1 MEEKIVDVKLKNES
15 DKKQSAWITVA
26 AIGLVIFIIAWWVL
40 ILPSAS
46 EASLVETVGVVAQSL
61 AAVIGIMVVA
71 SIFAFSKIDDC
82 RKKMA
87 QAKPEYM
94 NKLKATS
101 EGRLVELKREIH
113 NAIEASDSIEQR
125 EEWLEK
131 LYNVSVLS
139 CVVMGSSD
147 DEIDQAKNGLV
158 KSGYADRYY
167 LNRFE
172 DYILAASV
180 DEMTFFQF
188 VEEILGSATY
198 RKFKKGEEVVEAIS
212 DDFFKNDSIY
222 DDLWTVRGG
231 AETTGPFFKASVI
244 VSCITVMIGFLFL
257 PAVSQGLFNGAEFF
271 GIEAYKL
278 FAGIVVTLGVSS
290 FFVIAR
296 YILRVIGGR
305 Y

>member
-1 MEEKIVDVKLKNES
+1 MDVKLKNEANQ
-15 DKKQSAWITVA
+15 KQNTWLTVSVIVL
-26 AIGLVIFIIAWWVL
+26 AIFTIAWWIL
-40 ILPSAS
+40 ILPDAS

-94 NKLKATS
+94 TKLKMS
-101 EGRLVELKREIH
+101 LVELKNEIH
-113 NAIEASDSIEQR
+113 DSIENSDSIEER

-139 CVVMGSSD
+139 CVVMGSGD
-147 DEIDQAKNGLV
+147 DEVEQVKNGLV

-188 VEEILGSATY
+188 VEEMLGSSTY

-231 AETTGPFFKASVI
+231 AETTGPFFKASVVI
-244 VSCITVMIGFLFL
+244 SCITVMMGFLFL
-257 PAVSQGLFNGAEFF
+257 PAVSQGVFAGVEVV
-271 GIEAYKL
+271 GIEVFKI